1 MRSLKCGS
9 CIAFPVEIRCE
20 LGRLE
25 AGSCS
30 GVAFGANCWE
40 LFSMWDSL
48 GVEAAESVECDFLD
62 GALPGVQM
70 TQSRAR

>member
-1 MRSLKCGS
+1 
-9 CIAFPVEIRCE
+9 
-20 LGRLE
+20 
-25 AGSCS
+25 
-30 GVAFGANCWE
+30 
-40 LFSMWDSL
+40 MWDSL